1 MEISLKF
8 SGDSNYRLILNDQ
21 TNNIYDELKQTI
33 ETQFNLNQSQ
43 FTLARNGLTLSRS
56 SQLSTGDSIRICP
69 KVLGGKGGFGS
80 LLRAFGKQI
89 TMSTN
94 KDACRDLTGRRI
106 KQVNNIL
113 SSLLHVK

>member
-8 SGDSNYRLILNDQ
+8 SEDSYYSLILNDQ
-21 TNNIYDELKQTI
+21 TNNIYDELKRTI
-33 ETQFNLNQSQ
+33 ETQFNLDQSQ
-43 FTLARNGLTLSRS
+43 FTLLARNGLTLSRC

-106 KQVNNIL
+106 KQVHNICK
-113 SSLLHVK
+113 SFT